1 MHMHKKIAFLILSFS
16 LVALAFSG
24 CKKEETEDQLS
35 FDRAAM
41 LKNYGENLIIPAV
54 SQLQSSVQ
62 ELNNVLLNFTNNLTI
77 ENLEAAK
84 NAWQMAYLDFM
95 HVNSFNFGPGGEQGL
110 NKSITEEAGTWP
122 TNTAL
127 IEGNIE
133 AANYA
138 LNDFNRDNRGFHA
151 IDYLLFADDASTT
164 LAAFENANRRA
175 YLLAV
180 SARLNQQIT
189 TLNNA
194 WTSGYYAEFIANS
207 GTDVGSS
214 TSLLYNEFVKSFEA
228 LKNFKIALPLG
239 LRAGQTQAEPQLVEA
254 RYSANSLQAFRAHY
268 AAIIDLWHGR
278 SSTGVDGLGWRDYL
292 DSVEG
297 GADLIVSTEAQIALI
312 DDALAAIPDSPSLEE
327 QITTN
332 FDALNNLHARLQQH
346 TRYFKSDMSSILGIT
361 ITFSSGD
368 GD

>member
-1 MHMHKKIAFLILSFS
+1 M
-16 LVALAFSG
+16 
-24 CKKEETEDQLS
+24 C
-35 FDRAAM
+35 
-41 LKNYGENLIIPAV
+41 
-54 SQLQSSVQ
+54 
-62 ELNNVLLNFTNNLTI
+62 
-77 ENLEAAK
+77 
-84 NAWQMAYLDFM
+84 
-95 HVNSFNFGPGGEQGL
+95 VNSFNFGPGGEQGL

-127 IEGNIE
+127 IESNIT

-151 IDYLLFADDASTT
+151 IDYLLFADDATTT
-164 LAAFENANRRA
+164 LATFEDASRRA

-180 SARLNQQIT
+180 STRLNQQIT
-189 TLNNA
+189 ALNNA
-194 WTSGYYAEFIANS
+194 WTSDYLDEFVSNS

-239 LRAGQTQAEPQLVEA
+239 LRAGQTQVEPHLVEA
-254 RYSANSLQAFRAHY
+254 RYSAYSLPAFRAHY
-268 AAIIDLWHGR
+268 ATIIDLWYGR
-278 SSTGVDGLGWRDYL
+278 TSTGNDGLGWRDYL
-292 DSVEG
+292 ENVEG
-297 GADLIVSTEAQIALI
+297 GPDLIASTEAQIVLI
-312 DDALAAIPDSPSLEE
+312 DNALESISDSPSLEE